1 MELFQQNSDKITV
14 IKMVRFLTILA
25 LSAIVGSAA
34 PPSRNRLPSSQ
45 ILVSNEQVHDWLRL
59 WQKRLRLEDWKV
71 DVKIVRIWDLEQGTL
86 GHIDWSVPHRTATI
100 KVLNPADYEL
110 PKDKIAADMELSI
123 VHELVH
129 LHLSVLP
136 LNKST
141 RNAEE
146 QVVSMLADAL
156 ISLERGHP

>member
-1 MELFQQNSDKITV
+1 MVIFITV
-14 IKMVRFLTILA
+14 LLLFVSL
-25 LSAIVGSAA
+25 GNAA
-34 PPSRNRLPSSQ
+34 PASRDRFITQKP
-45 ILVSNEQVHDWLRL
+45 VVTDEQVHDWLHL

-71 DVKIVRIWDLEQGTL
+71 DVKIVRIWELEQGTL
-86 GHIDWSVPHRTATI
+86 GHIDWSIPHKTATI

-110 PKDKIAADMELSI
+110 PKDKIPADMELSI

-136 LNKST
+136 LNKSS

-146 QVVSMLADAL
+146 QVVSMIADAL
-156 ISLERGHP
+156 VSLEHEAPTPPTE

>member
-1 MELFQQNSDKITV
+1 MVILITFLFLIFAS
-14 IKMVRFLTILA
+14 L
-25 LSAIVGSAA
+25 GSAA
-34 PPSRNRLPSSQ
+34 PASRDRVTSAPAV
-45 ILVSNEQVHDWLRL
+45 VSEEQVHDWLHL
-59 WQKRLRLEDWKV
+59 WQKRLHLEDWKV

-100 KVLNPADYEL
+100 KVLNPSDYEL
-110 PKDKIAADMELSI
+110 PKDKIPADVELSI

-136 LNKST
+136 LNRST

-156 ISLERGHP
+156 VDLEHNQSPTE

>member
-1 MELFQQNSDKITV
+1 MVILLTFLLLFASVAN
-14 IKMVRFLTILA
+14 
-25 LSAIVGSAA
+25 AA
-34 PPSRNRLPSSQ
+34 PASRDRLTSAPT
-45 ILVSNEQVHDWLRL
+45 VVTDVQVHDWLKV
-59 WQKRLRLEDWKV
+59 WQKRLRLEEWKI

-86 GHIDWSVPHRTATI
+86 GHIDWSVPHRTAVI

-110 PKDKIAADMELSI
+110 PKDKIPGDMELSI

-136 LNKST
+136 LNKSS

-146 QVVSMLADAL
+146 QVVSMIADAL
-156 ISLERGHP
+156 VNLEHQQPPLPTE